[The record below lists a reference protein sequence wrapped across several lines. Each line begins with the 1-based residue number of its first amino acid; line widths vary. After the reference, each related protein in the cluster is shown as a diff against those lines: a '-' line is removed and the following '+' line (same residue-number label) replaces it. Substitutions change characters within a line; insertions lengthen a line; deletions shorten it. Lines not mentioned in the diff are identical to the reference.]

1 MEQFKITEEMK
12 IYISLQRTGIKS
24 NFEKRYYNEI
34 KYHWDT
40 IKEKCQSIG
49 SVLDIGCGIGG
60 IDYFIGK
67 NNTNCQINLLD
78 KTKIEDNI
86 YYGFKNKG
94 AFYNDLNISN
104 SFLRDNGIKNEIN
117 LYTPDSDFSNMK
129 NIKLIISLISWGF
142 HYPTDTYIDLV
153 NKVTCKDTIV
163 ILDVR
168 KSHIDSSIESFN
180 KFNFKLIEEIVEFE
194 KCKRLLFKKL

>member
-1 MEQFKITEEMK
+1 MDQFKITEEMK

-34 KYHWDT
+34 KYHWET
-40 IKEKCQSIG
+40 IKEKCQSIN

-60 IDYFIGK
+60 VDYFIGK
-67 NNTNCQINLLD
+67 SNTNCQINLLD
-78 KTKIEDNI
+78 KTKIEDNV
-86 YYGFKNKG
+86 YYGFKSKG

-104 SFLRDNGIKNEIN
+104 NFLRDNGITNEIN

-129 NIKLIISLISWGF
+129 SIKLIISLISWGF

-153 NKVTCKDTIV
+153 NKVTCEDSIV

-168 KSHIDSSIESFN
+168 KSHIDDSIELFN
-180 KFNFKLIEEIVEFE
+180 KFNFKLIEEIIEFE
-194 KCKRLLFKKL
+194 KCKRLLFKKI